1 MKDIA
6 RMVIVLA
13 IVCLAAALG
22 LSKIYGMT
30 KAPIAEAMRQEKL
43 SAIKAVL
50 PAYENQPDVDAAQSG
65 GVTYYIG
72 ISGGSV
78 TGVAFEVS
86 SMQGY
91 SGLITAM
98 VGVNPAG
105 EVTGVRILSHAETP
119 GLGAKF
125 ADEGYLAM
133 FIGKNLEGTNWAVRK
148 DGGDFD
154 QITGAT
160 ISPRALVSAV
170 KAGLEGFNT
179 AKSSLGIDRGG
190 E

>member
-1 MKDIA
+1 MKDIS
-6 RMVIVLA
+6 RMVLVLA
-13 IVCLAAALG
+13 TVCLAAALG
-22 LSKIYGMT
+22 LSKIYDMT

-50 PAYENQPDVDAAQSG
+50 PAYDNQPDVDAVDSG
-65 GVTYYIG
+65 GATYYIG
-72 ISGGSV
+72 MNEGTV
-78 TGVAFEVS
+78 NGVAFEVS

-91 SGLITAM
+91 AGLITAM
-98 VGVNPAG
+98 VGVTPAG
-105 EVTGVRILSHAETP
+105 DVTGVRVLSHAETP

-125 ADEGYLAM
+125 TGEEYLSM
-133 FIGKNLEGTNWAVRK
+133 FKGKNLSAAKWAVKK

-160 ISPRALVSAV
+160 ISPRALVGAV
-170 KAGLEGFNT
+170 KAGLEGFSR
-179 AKSSLGIDRGG
+179 AASSLGIVKGG